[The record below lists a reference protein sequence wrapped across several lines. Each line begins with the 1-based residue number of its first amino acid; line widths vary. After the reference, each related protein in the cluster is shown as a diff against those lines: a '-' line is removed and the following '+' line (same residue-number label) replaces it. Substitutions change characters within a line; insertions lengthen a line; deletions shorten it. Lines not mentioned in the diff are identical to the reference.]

1 MATSRREALEK
12 EKKLMLTKE
21 FVTKNDVLTTEHI
34 EDLFHLFHL
43 YADPRTKRA
52 DIRDI
57 LVTARTLGLNQK
69 YAFVFK
75 ALEGVCD
82 GPQGNELDFET
93 FVKELTAKIVIDL
106 MELRVPRSARP
117 AAKQRSTCWTCR
129 ARRCWNWKTSST
141 STNS

>member
-1 MATSRREALEK
+1 MATSRKEALEK
-12 EKKLMLTKE
+12 EKKLMLAKD

-34 EDLFHLFHL
+34 EDLFNLFHL
-43 YADPRTKRA
+43 YADPRTKRT

-57 LVTARTLGLNQK
+57 LVTARTLGLNEK

-93 FVKELTAKIVIDL
+93 FVKELTAKIVL
-106 MELRVPRSARP
+106 GCLS
-117 AAKQRSTCWTCR
+117 
-129 ARRCWNWKTSST
+129 
-141 STNS
+141 